1 MSKEIALMVLAGG
14 MGTRLG
20 LKDKPKPLAIVGDR
34 PILDWTLETLEQ
46 LPVQQ
51 TVIVVGHMGEKI
63 VQRYNSRENVKFA
76 RQGILM
82 GNASAVLFGID
93 KLSSTV
99 KDILVIQ
106 GDDSAFLTKSTLFN
120 LIEKHKEEEN
130 ISTLL
135 LTKDLNRNLHKH
147 FYATDSRGKIVGR
160 MTISGESFLNRQ
172 ESYFNTG
179 TLCLNVKFAKAQIPH
194 LVPRRGREI
203 EIPQLV
209 SLALE
214 KELSVGFVEARE
226 GEWLSINT
234 LEGLRIA
241 SERMASLLLLDE

>member
-1 MSKEIALMVLAGG
+1 MVLAGG

-63 VQRYNSRENVKFA
+63 IQRYSSRANVEFA

-82 GNASAVLFGID
+82 GNASAVLFGIG

-106 GDDSAFLTKSTLFN
+106 GDDSAFLTKGTLLN
-120 LIEKHKEEEN
+120 LMEKHKEEEN
-130 ISTLL
+130 FATLL
-135 LTKDLNRNLHKH
+135 LTRDLNRNLHKH
-147 FYATDSRGKIVGR
+147 FYTTDSRGRIIGR
-160 MTISGESFLNRQ
+160 IMVSGESFLNRQ
-172 ESYFNTG
+172 GCYFNTG

-194 LVPRRGREI
+194 LVPRKNYEI
-203 EIPQLV
+203 EIPDLV
-209 SLALE
+209 NLALE
-214 KELSVGFVEARE
+214 KELNVGFVEARE

-241 SERMASLLLLDE
+241 SERIAREKS